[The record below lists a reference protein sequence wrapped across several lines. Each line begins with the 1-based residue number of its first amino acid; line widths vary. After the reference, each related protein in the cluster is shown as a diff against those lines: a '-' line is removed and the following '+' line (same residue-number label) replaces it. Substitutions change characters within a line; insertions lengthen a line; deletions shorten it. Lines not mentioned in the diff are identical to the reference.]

1 MPLAAVNGVLLHWEQ
16 TGQGMPVVMVHE
28 FAGDARSWEP
38 QVRCLS
44 RSYRVITYNHRGYP
58 PSSVPQQASEYSQ
71 DILVADLAQLLH
83 HLQLDAAFL
92 CGCSMGANIA
102 RDFAIAHRDSVR
114 GLILVGAGAG
124 STNRAAFLQSQE
136 GMAAALDATGI
147 QSLVDSLA
155 NVPTRASFKRK
166 DPRGFAEFLRY
177 AGEDDA
183 RACAHLA
190 REVIVKRKTVV
201 ELEDALRS
209 LAVPTLIVAGDR
221 DEPCVEASLLLR
233 SWLPHAGLALL
244 PDCGHTPNLEE
255 PSQFNGLLTNFLASV
270 QAGQWAGW
278 HAANSDA

>member
-1 MPLAAVNGVLLHWEQ
+1 MPLAAVNGVQLYWEE
-16 TGQGMPVVMVHE
+16 TGQGTPVVMVHE
-28 FAGDARSWEP
+28 FAGDGRSWEP

-71 DILVADLAQLLH
+71 ELLVGDLAQLLR
-83 HLQLDAAFL
+83 HLQLGAVFL

-102 RDFAIAHRDSVR
+102 RDFAIAQPGSVR

-124 STNRAAFLQSQE
+124 STHRAAFLQGQE
-136 GMAAALDATGI
+136 AMAVALDTSGI
-147 QSLVDSLA
+147 RSLVDNLA

-177 AGEDDA
+177 AGEHDA
-183 RACAHLA
+183 QACAHLA

-209 LAVPTLIVAGDR
+209 LAVPTLVVAGDR
-221 DEPCVEASLLLR
+221 DEPCVEASMLLR

-255 PSQFNGLLTNFLASV
+255 PSQFNDLLDNFLASV
-270 QAGQWAGW
+270 QAGRWAGW
-278 HAANSDA
+278 QAAK

>member
-1 MPLAAVNGVLLHWEQ
+1 MPLAAVNGVQLYWEE
-16 TGQGMPVVMVHE
+16 TGQGTPVVMVHE
-28 FAGDARSWEP
+28 FAGDGRSWEP

-71 DILVADLAQLLH
+71 ELLVGDLSQLLR
-83 HLQLDAAFL
+83 HLQLGAVFL

-102 RDFAIAHRDSVR
+102 RDFAIARPDSVR
-114 GLILVGAGAG
+114 GLILVGVGAG
-124 STNRAAFLQSQE
+124 STHRAAFLQGQE
-136 GMAAALDATGI
+136 AMAAALDTSGI
-147 QSLVDSLA
+147 RSLVDSLA

-177 AGEDDA
+177 AGEHDA

-190 REVIVKRKTVV
+190 REVVAKRKTVV

-209 LAVPTLIVAGDR
+209 LPVPTLVVAGDR
-221 DEPCVEASLLLR
+221 DEPCVEASMLLR

-255 PSQFNGLLTNFLASV
+255 PSQFNGLLADFLASV
-270 QAGQWAGW
+270 QAGSWAGW
-278 HAANSDA
+278 QAARSDA

>member
-1 MPLAAVNGVLLHWEQ
+1 MPLATVNGVQLYWEE
-16 TGQGMPVVMVHE
+16 TGRGSPVIMVHE
-28 FAGDARSWEP
+28 FAGDGRSWEP

-58 PSSVPQQASEYSQ
+58 PSSVPQEAGEYSQ
-71 DILVADLAQLLH
+71 DILVGDLAELLR
-83 HLQLDAAFL
+83 HLQLGAVFL

-102 RDFAIAHRDSVR
+102 RDFAIAYPYSVR
-114 GLILVGAGAG
+114 GLVLVGAGAG
-124 STNRAAFLQSQE
+124 STNRAAFLQAQE
-136 GMAAALDATGI
+136 IMAKAMDASGI
-147 QSLVDSLA
+147 QSLVDGLA

-177 AGEDDA
+177 VGEHDA

-190 REVIVKRKTVV
+190 REVIVKRKTIF

-209 LAVPTLIVAGDR
+209 LIVPTLIVAGDR
-221 DEPCVEASLLLR
+221 DEPCVEASTQLR

-255 PSQFNGLLTNFLASV
+255 PSQFNGLLTSFLASV
-270 QAGQWAGW
+270 EAGRWAGW
-278 HAANSDA
+278 RAARQ